1 MKNIFAICILC
12 CPMVSFGQASVI
24 NNVAPLQGSVL
35 MSKHNYQ
42 DLFRQ
47 NFDFGLTTSASS
59 FQNLNPATI
68 HLSNPFM
75 SGMFCK
81 FENKFEC
88 TTRIA
93 PRFRLG
99 SLNYTNW
106 MEGKTEMYTRYWK

>member
-1 MKNIFAICILC
+1 MKNIFAICFFC
-12 CPMVSFGQASVI
+12 CSTVSFGQTSEVKSVT
-24 NNVAPLQGSVL
+24 PQQDSVL
-35 MSKHNYQ
+35 ISKNNYQ

-47 NFDFGLTTSASS
+47 NFDFGLTASAYS
-59 FQNLNPATI
+59 FQSMSPATI

-88 TTRIA
+88 TTKIA

-106 MEGKTEMYTRYWK
+106 MEGKTEIYTRYWK